1 MSCCDHPGLM
11 PVDQMINA
19 LQQQVRPVT
28 QTENIPLSAALG
40 RVLAGDITSTV
51 QVPPAPNSAMDGYA
65 LRLCDYTPGQA
76 LPISQR
82 IPAGTAPQPLMPGTA
97 ARIFTGAEVPP
108 GADVVVM
115 QEVCQEDNNQLIC
128 AKNLI
133 AGDNIRAAG
142 QDIQLNQVVLKQG
155 RKLQPQDLG
164 LLASIGVAEV
174 NVVRR
179 LRIAVLSTGDEIIEP
194 GQALKG
200 GQIYNSN
207 RYTLLGLIQQLGFE
221 AVDCGTVADDYA
233 LTRSALRD
241 AAQRADVVIT
251 SGGVSVGEEDH
262 VKAAVGELGELNLWR
277 MAIKPG
283 KPFAFG
289 RIADTP
295 FIGLPGNP
303 SAVFVTFLIVARGY
317 LLACQGC
324 ANTQVQPLYLPLGFE
339 LKKPAKRREYYRVR
353 IAQHDGQLM
362 LEKHP
367 NQSSGVLSSASWADG
382 FAVLEL
388 DQTFERGQLVP
399 YISFSQLFS

>member
-11 PVDQMINA
+11 PVEQMINA
-19 LQQQVRPVT
+19 LQQQVRPVMQNET
-28 QTENIPLSAALG
+28 IPLTAALG
-40 RVLAGDITSTV
+40 RVLAADIISTV

-65 LRLCDYTPGQA
+65 LRLCDYQPGKA

-82 IPAGTAPQPLMPGTA
+82 IPAGTAPVSLEKGSA

-115 QEVCQEDNNQLIC
+115 QEVCREDNNQLIC
-128 AKNLI
+128 TKDLI

-174 NVVRR
+174 KVVRR

-233 LTRSALRD
+233 LTRNALSD

-289 RIADTP
+289 RIGDTP

-353 IAQHDGQLM
+353 IVQTDGQLI

-388 DQTFERGQLVP
+388 DQTFTRGQLVP
-399 YISFSQLFS
+399 YISFSQLLS

>member
-11 PVDQMINA
+11 PVEQMMNA
-19 LQQQVRPVT
+19 LQQQVRPVRE
-28 QTENIPLSAALG
+28 TEFVHVGAALG
-40 RVLAGDITSTV
+40 RVLAADIISSV
-51 QVPPAPNSAMDGYA
+51 QVPPADNSAMDGYA
-65 LRLCDYTPGQA
+65 LRLCDYQPGKA

-82 IPAGTAPQPLMPGTA
+82 IPAGAAPAPLQAGTA
-97 ARIFTGAEVPP
+97 ARIFTGASVPP

-115 QEVCQEDNNQLIC
+115 QEVCREDNNQLIC
-128 AKNLI
+128 EKNLM

-142 QDIQLNQVVLKQG
+142 QDIAQGQVVLAAG

-164 LLASIGVAEV
+164 LLASVGVAKV
-174 NVVRR
+174 QVYRR
-179 LRIAVLSTGDEIIEP
+179 LKIALLSTGDEIREP
-194 GQALKG
+194 GESLAP

-207 RYTLLGLIQQLGFE
+207 RYTLLGLCQALDFE
-221 AVDCGTVADDYA
+221 VLDMGTLADDFEI
-233 LTRSALRD
+233 TRSAFAN
-241 AAQRADVVIT
+241 AAAKADVIIS

-262 VKAAVGELGELNLWR
+262 VKAAVSALGELNLWR

-289 RIADTP
+289 HVGQTP

-303 SAVFVTFLIVARGY
+303 SAVFVTFLVVARGY

-353 IAQHDGQLM
+353 IVQTDGQLT

-382 FAVLEL
+382 FAILEL
-388 DQTFERGQLVP
+388 DQTFARGQLVP
-399 YISFSQLFS
+399 YISFSQLLS

>member
-19 LQQQVRPVT
+19 LQQQVRAVT
-28 QTENIPLSAALG
+28 QTENVPVGQALG
-40 RVLAGDITSTV
+40 RVLAADITSAV
-51 QVPPAPNSAMDGYA
+51 QVPPADNSAMDGYA
-65 LRLCDYTPGQA
+65 LRLCDYQPGKA

-82 IPAGTAPQPLMPGTA
+82 IPAGAAPAPLQAGTV
-97 ARIFTGAEVPP
+97 ARIFTGASVPE

-115 QEVCQEDNNQLIC
+115 QEVCREDNNQLIC
-128 AKNLI
+128 EKNLI

-142 QDIQLNQVVLKQG
+142 QDIQHGQVVLEKG

-164 LLASIGVAEV
+164 LLASIGVA
-174 NVVRR
+174 NVSVYRR
-179 LRIAVLSTGDEIIEP
+179 LKIALISTGDEIREP
-194 GQALKG
+194 GETLAP

-207 RYTLLGLIQQLGFE
+207 RYTLLGLCQAMGFDVLDLG
-221 AVDCGTVADDYA
+221 TLADDFA
-233 LTRSALRD
+233 ITRNAF
-241 AAQRADVVIT
+241 AAAAEQADVIIS

-262 VKAAVGELGELNLWR
+262 VKAAVSALGELNLWR

-289 RIADTP
+289 RVGQTP

-317 LLACQGC
+317 LLACQGVKQKPS
-324 ANTQVQPLYLPLGFE
+324 APLQLPIDFE
-339 LKKPAKRREYYRVR
+339 LKKPGKRREYYRVR
-353 IAQHDGQLM
+353 IVQKDGQLM

-382 FAVLEL
+382 FAILEL

-399 YISFSQLFS
+399 YISFSQLLS

>member
-19 LQQQVRPVT
+19 LQQQVRAVT
-28 QTENIPLSAALG
+28 ETENVPVGQALG
-40 RVLAGDITSTV
+40 RVVAVDITSAV
-51 QVPPAPNSAMDGYA
+51 QVPPADNSAMDGYA
-65 LRLCDYTPGQA
+65 LRLCDYQPGKA

-82 IPAGTAPQPLMPGTA
+82 IPAGTTPQPLTPGSA
-97 ARIFTGAEVPP
+97 ARIFTGAEVPE

-233 LTRSALRD
+233 LTRSALSE

-262 VKAAVGELGELNLWR
+262 VKAAVSELGELNLWR

-289 RIADTP
+289 RVGQTP

-353 IAQHDGQLM
+353 IVQKDDQLM

-382 FAVLEL
+382 FAILEL
-388 DQTFERGQLVP
+388 DQIFERGQLVP
-399 YISFSQLFS
+399 YISFSQLLS